1 MAGGAMDTAPRAIV
15 VLITVGT
22 EDEAYSIGRALV
34 EERLAACANILP
46 GVRSLYRWEGKTHD
60 DAEVLVIVKTRASL
74 FPQLARRVKE
84 LHSYE
89 VPEIIGLPIG
99 AGDDA
104 YLDWIRAA
112 TEEDTAAEAPAS

>member
-1 MAGGAMDTAPRAIV
+1 MAGSAMDTVCGAIL
-15 VLITVGT
+15 VLITAGT

-46 GVRSLYRWEGKTHD
+46 GVRSLYHWEGRTHD
-60 DAEVLVIVKTRASL
+60 DSEVLVLVKTRASL
-74 FPQLARRVKE
+74 FSKIARRVKE

-89 VPEIIGLPIG
+89 VPEIIALPIE

-104 YLDWIRAA
+104 YLDWLRAA
-112 TEEDTAAEAPAS
+112 IEEDSGVEPPGS